1 MSEKNVR
8 LAAKFATTLALVA
21 LPTFGIAALTTHESA
36 PATSVAST
44 STNSKS
50 GSVTVELAPA
60 PTTSK
65 DTTGWD

>member
-1 MSEKNVR
+1 MSEKSVR
-8 LAAKFATTLALVA
+8 FATKFAAALALVA
-21 LPTFGIAALTTHESA
+21 LPTFGIAAVATHESA

-44 STNSKS
+44 GTNGQT
-50 GSVTVELAPA
+50 GSVAVEPTPA